1 MKSIT
6 ITSAA
11 LAGLSALL
19 SSCVYTPYYDEK
31 GVTVTPSPSVQ
42 PAPQVVAQQPVQATV
57 QQPVNQNVVWTTAS
71 YDAAGFPIFGYS
83 YGRPVY
89 GYTAAGVAVYSMAA
103 LTSLCFVPNWC
114 PASWYHGHYHHPVNI
129 RDCAAPPRYAHGH
142 RPAVRPAGHIHIG
155 VHHAPAVR
163 APRHFIGGRRR

>member
-1 MKSIT
+1 MKAIS

-31 GVTVTPSPSVQ
+31 GVTVTPYPSEQ
-42 PAPQVVAQQPVQATV
+42 PAQPATTAV
-57 QQPVNQNVVWTTAS
+57 QQPVNRNVAWITAS
-71 YDAAGFPIFGYS
+71 YDTAGFPIFGYS

-89 GYTAAGVAVYSMAA
+89 GYTAAGAAVFSLAA

-129 RDCAAPPRYAHGH
+129 RYCAAPPRYAHGH
-142 RPAVRPAGHIHIG
+142 RPAIRPAGHVHIG
-155 VHHAPAVR
+155 VHH
-163 APRHFIGGRRR
+163 FGGRRHR